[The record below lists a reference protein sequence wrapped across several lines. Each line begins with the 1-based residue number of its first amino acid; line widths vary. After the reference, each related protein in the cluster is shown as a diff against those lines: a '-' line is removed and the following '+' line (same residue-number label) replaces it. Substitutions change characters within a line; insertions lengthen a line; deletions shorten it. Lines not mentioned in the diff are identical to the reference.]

1 MDERVPIQRVT
12 RDVTARGVRMRV
24 AEAGREGQVPL
35 ILIHGFMV
43 SHLDFDDIIDDLAA
57 HFHVISP
64 DLPGFGESE
73 KPNPSRYSYG
83 VETFAEAIADLIAA
97 YGVGRACVL
106 GHALGGAVAIT
117 LAARYA
123 ELVKRLVLLD
133 PLCYPHPLVRKLRVP
148 LWPVMGG
155 VLFKQLWGRG
165 LFRRY
170 FRDDVFSPGAV
181 IPHARIDRFY
191 DYFNAPSARESAHA
205 VLRSMLDTRPVVARI
220 ARIRRPT
227 LVVWGREDRMFP
239 ATFALKL
246 SREVPD
252 ARLTLMDSG
261 HAPHVEQ
268 PAELVSVVSEFLAG
282 ERG

>member
-1 MDERVPIQRVT
+1 MDERVPTQRVS

-24 AEAGREGQVPL
+24 AEAGGEGQAPL
-35 ILIHGFMV
+35 ILIHDFLV
-43 SHLDFDDIIDDLAA
+43 SHLDFDDIIDELAVD
-57 HFHVISP
+57 FHVISP
-64 DLPGFGESE
+64 VLPGFGDSE

-97 YGVGRACVL
+97 YGMGRACVL
-106 GHALGGAVAIT
+106 GHGLGGAVAIT

-123 ELVKRLVLLD
+123 ELVTRLVVLD

-155 VLFKQLWGRG
+155 MLFKQLYGRG

-170 FRDDVFSPGAV
+170 FRDDVLSPGAV
-181 IPHARIDRFY
+181 MPHARIDRFY
-191 DYFNAPSARESAHA
+191 DCFNAPSARESAHA

-227 LVVWGREDRMFP
+227 LVVWGREDRMVP

-246 SREVPD
+246 SRDVPG
-252 ARLTLMDSG
+252 ARLTLMDTG
-261 HAPHVEQ
+261 HAPHVER
-268 PAELVSVVSEFLAG
+268 PEELVSVVSEFFAG
-282 ERG
+282 KRG

>member
-1 MDERVPIQRVT
+1 MAEGVPIQRVT

-24 AEAGREGQVPL
+24 AEAGQEGQTPL
-35 ILIHGFMV
+35 ILIHGFLA
-43 SHLDFDDIIDDLAA
+43 SHLDFDDIVDDLAVN
-57 HFHVISP
+57 FHVISP

-73 KPNPSRYSYG
+73 KPNPSRYAYG

-97 YGVGRACVL
+97 YGVGRANVL
-106 GHALGGAVAIT
+106 GHALGGAVGIT

-123 ELVKRLVLLD
+123 ELVTRLVVLD

-148 LWPVMGG
+148 LWPVMGRM
-155 VLFKQLWGRG
+155 LFKQLYGRA

-170 FRDDVFSPGAV
+170 FRDDVFAPGAV
-181 IPHARIDRFY
+181 LPYDRIDRFY

-220 ARIRRPT
+220 TRIRRPT
-227 LVVWGREDRMFP
+227 LVIWGREDRMFP

-246 SREVPD
+246 SREIHD
-252 ARLTLMDSG
+252 ARLTLMDAG
-261 HAPHVEQ
+261 HAPHAER
-268 PAELVSVVSEFLAG
+268 PLELVDVVTEFLAG